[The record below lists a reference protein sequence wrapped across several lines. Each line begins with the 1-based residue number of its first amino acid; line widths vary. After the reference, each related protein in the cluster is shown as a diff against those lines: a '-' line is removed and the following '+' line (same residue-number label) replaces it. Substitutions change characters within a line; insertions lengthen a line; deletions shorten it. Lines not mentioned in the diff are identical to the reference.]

1 MNQSATLVLRDD
13 DGIVQG
19 VLEIACLPGAEEWRG
34 RPTLEV
40 QESQEPVGGVRLME
54 ETHYR
59 YKVSLK
65 RQGPVTELE
74 PRELFSPDTANKVE
88 GRLSTGR
95 VTGSIQVVIRTEVG
109 ERYTCD
115 FEIASRKLD
124 YETEYRRMMLRLAE
138 EGAELVQSLFAPGA
152 FTGFQP
158 DQDVDARTLYQRFA
172 FLESFLSSEIF
183 SEAIDTIRYRPHSQY
198 RSEDEAVDPA
208 PSLKPSPSLVRQ
220 LTAGVARQPLTRPI
234 AGLDSIPRTLIRH
247 AHVET
252 LDTVPNRFVRF
263 ALEHWKNLVGM
274 VAELLPL
281 ATTEGDRGR
290 REAHRLETQLGHLL
304 TMPAMTEAGPLERF
318 PGSNTVLHGRAGYRE
333 ILRAFLLGE
342 VATSLSW
349 EGGDDVFSAGK
360 RDVATLYEYWV
371 FLELARTIETI
382 PGFDFDKS
390 ELVTETRGGLELN
403 LRRGN
408 EVALKG
414 TGERR
419 GRTIHLE
426 LWFNRTFSR
435 RRGHDSSWSV
445 AMRPDCSLRIVPEGA
460 PWEADTWVHFDAKYR
475 IHHYKTFFTP
485 ELDEDPGDDST
496 ISEPARQTSEA
507 KRDDLRKMHAYRD
520 AIRRTAGAYVLYPG
534 DNDRPSEDLRQYHE
548 VLPGLGAF
556 VLRPSENGEA
566 TTVAAGHL
574 KDFLIDVIDHT
585 AAHGTVRE
593 RARYWERKAYDDRG
607 SAERRFE
614 YQPGLNQP
622 PADSTVL
629 LGYLRGEEHR
639 RWVEER
645 MLYNVRADPDR
656 EGSVDVGSPILR
668 ADYVALYSSDTDDI
682 LAFRT
687 TGALFVRTGDSLRDT
702 GYPVGPGSLGSG
714 SLYLCIE
721 LGERLTHRLDG
732 DLVRSLASTNRAP
745 TAVTWDDLVQP
756 TPRS

>member
-1 MNQSATLVLRDD
+1 VNRSATIDLRDH
-13 DGIVQG
+13 DGSVQG
-19 VLEIACLPGAEEWRG
+19 AVEIACLPGAEEWRG

-40 QESQEPVGGVRLME
+40 QDSQEPVGGVRLLE

-59 YKVSLK
+59 YTVSFK
-65 RQGPVTELE
+65 RQEPVTELE

-95 VTGSIQVVIRTEVG
+95 VTGSVQVVIGTEAG

-115 FEIASRKLD
+115 FEIASRKLN

-138 EGAELVQSLFAPGA
+138 EGAELVQSAFAPGA

-183 SEAIDTIRYRPHSQY
+183 AEAIETIRYRPHSQY
-198 RSEDEAVDPA
+198 GSEEETVDPA
-208 PSLKPSPSLVRQ
+208 SSLKPSPSLVRQ

-263 ALEHWKNLVGM
+263 ALEHWKNLAGM
-274 VAELLPL
+274 VAKLLP
-281 ATTEGDRGR
+281 ASTVEGERGR
-290 REAHRLETQLGHLL
+290 REAHRLETQIGHLL

-349 EGGDDVFSAGK
+349 DGGEDVFSAGK

-371 FLELARTIETI
+371 FLELARTIEAI
-382 PGFDFDKS
+382 PCFEFDKS
-390 ELVTETRGGLELN
+390 ELVTETPGGLELN

-408 EVALKG
+408 EVAVIG
-414 TGERR
+414 QGERR
-419 GRTIHLE
+419 GRTVRLE
-426 LWFNRTFSR
+426 LWFNRTFGR
-435 RRGHDSSWSV
+435 RREGDSSWSV
-445 AMRPDCSLRIVPEGA
+445 AMRPDCSLRIIPEGA

-485 ELDEDPGDDST
+485 ELDVDPGDDFI
-496 ISEPARQTSEA
+496 ISEPGRQTSEA

-534 DNDRPSEDLRQYHE
+534 DNDRASEDLRQYHE

-574 KDFLIDVIDHT
+574 RNFLIEVIDHT
-585 AAHGTVRE
+585 AAQGTVRE
-593 RARYWERKAYDDRG
+593 RVRYWEREAYANG
-607 SAERRFE
+607 GNVERRFD
-614 YQPGLNQP
+614 YQPGLDQP
-622 PADSTVL
+622 PADSTVV
-629 LGYLRGEEHR
+629 LGYLRSEEHR
-639 RWVEER
+639 HWVEER

-656 EGSVDVGSPILR
+656 EGSVDVGSPLLQ
-668 ADYVALYSSDTDDI
+668 ADYVALYSGDSEDI
-682 LAFRT
+682 LVFRT
-687 TGALFVRTGDSLRDT
+687 TGALFVWTGDNLRET
-702 GYPVGPGSLGSG
+702 GYPVGPGTLGSG

-721 LGERLTHRLDG
+721 LGERLVHRLDG
-732 DLVRSLASTNRAP
+732 ELVRSLASTNRAP
-745 TAVTWDDLVQP
+745 TAVTWDDLVEP
-756 TPRS
+756 TP